1 MHNNRGGVM
10 NELNEVNRNNLLFI
24 DLLILFLVYAVLHI
38 LYFDYLILHFFI
50 KNFEIFAT
58 LKQKIIIVIILKEN

>member
-1 MHNNRGGVM
+1 M

-24 DLLILFLVYAVLHI
+24 GLLILFLVYAVLHI
-38 LYFDYLILHFFI
+38 LYFEYLILHFFI
-50 KNFEIFAT
+50 KNFGIFAT

>member
-1 MHNNRGGVM
+1 M

-24 DLLILFLVYAVLHI
+24 DLLILFLVYAVLHT